1 MHSDLVA
8 ATWFDTLGRWPNLLQ
23 GLGSS
28 IVGGLVA
35 ALTAYLVVRWT
46 QRSNVRVATE
56 MDARSVV
63 RSLTTDSLKVLA
75 DIQELLH
82 RDDDDLEKRFRRCQF
97 EIRLVR
103 MRFGSA
109 FNASFP
115 TIALVD
121 KDVVMKILSP
131 LVNKIDGSFSD
142 AEGHADRAVDALG
155 LLAESG
161 SEAVLEAGDEM
172 IESIKLAC
180 EQINDL
186 LRGCASWL
194 GDRMR

>member
-1 MHSDLVA
+1 M
-8 ATWFDTLGRWPNLLQ
+8 Q

-28 IVGGLVA
+28 IIGGLVA

-46 QRSNVRVATE
+46 HRSNVRVSTE

-75 DIQELLH
+75 DIQEMLH
-82 RDDDDLEKRFRRCQF
+82 RDDEDLEKRFRRCQF

-121 KDVVMKILSP
+121 RDIVMKTLSP
-131 LVNKIDGSFSD
+131 LVNKIDGSFND
-142 AEGHADRAVDALG
+142 AEGHAEGAIAAL
-155 LLAESG
+155 ESLIDG
-161 SEAVLEAGDEM
+161 GAEAVLDAGNEM
-172 IESIKLAC
+172 IESIRLAS

-186 LRGCASWL
+186 LRDCANWL
-194 GDRMR
+194 GDRK